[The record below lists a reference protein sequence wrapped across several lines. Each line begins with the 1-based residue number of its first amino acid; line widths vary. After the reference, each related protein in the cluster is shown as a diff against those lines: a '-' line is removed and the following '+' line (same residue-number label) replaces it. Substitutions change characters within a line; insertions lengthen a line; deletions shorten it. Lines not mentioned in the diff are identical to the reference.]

1 VIVAAKRSSI
11 RGRKL
16 DEFERE
22 FDELL
27 IPCLRRCAQGR
38 WGLFGAY
45 DRIKQQHPGMARR
58 LSWPEADRLRELAAA
73 ILSSKAEF
81 GAGDWCCE
89 EFLRLCSLHR
99 ANDPGEPKLAASF
112 LKQIEA
118 RRATPSSEL
127 R

>member
-1 VIVAAKRSSI
+1 MAGK
-11 RGRKL
+11 RGRIQEREL
-16 DEFERE
+16 DELERE

-27 IPCLRRCAQGR
+27 IPCLQQSAQGR

-45 DRIKQQHPGMARR
+45 DRVKQQNSGMARW

-73 ILSSKAEF
+73 ILNSKTEF
-81 GAGDWCCE
+81 GADHWSCE
-89 EFLRLCSLHR
+89 EFLRLCSLHG

-118 RRATPSSEL
+118 RRGDVLAEL